1 MHTLDINASPS
12 RIVGDLKLL
21 DLEWLGHRRR
31 AGAESRVPARGGRA
45 AAKIKLKA
53 TLASVV
59 PRRAGP
65 VSMRITS

>member
-21 DLEWLGHRRR
+21 DLEWLGHR